1 MFNQKEWIQFTILM
15 IFSILLVVWM
25 IQSNTN
31 INYDLKSRYYP
42 INYYSTNKPKSKLI
56 ETLYSELSLYES
68 VFGMFRQIAK
78 DFIYFPKNILL
89 RYINK

>member
-1 MFNQKEWIQFTILM
+1 MFNQKEWIQFFILM
-15 IFSILLVVWM
+15 LFSVLFIIWI

-31 INYDLKSRYYP
+31 LHHDLKSQYYP
-42 INYYSTNKPKSKLI
+42 VNYYSTNKPKSKLM

-68 VFGMFRQIAK
+68 VFSMISQLTK
-78 DFIYFPKNILL
+78 DFIYLPKNILL